1 MTGFIGAATLLGIL
15 VGALVFGALTD
26 RLGRRI
32 MMIVDLAVFVV
43 ASLLQG
49 FAANAGEILALRFIL
64 GVAIGAD
71 YPIAGALIAEYMP
84 ARLRG
89 AALNSMQVA
98 WFVGASVAY
107 IVGYALLSAPQSWR
121 WILASSAVPAA
132 IGLALRSSAP
142 ESARWLFAR
151 GHFEQA
157 RTTLVKIFG
166 EGPEEKPLAVQPH
179 LPWTSIFK
187 PPLSGRLAFVSMM
200 WLLQVVPLFAIY
212 TFAPVVLQALHIGSA
227 SLLGSIA
234 ITAAFLAGSVIALPL
249 IESWGRR
256 NLCIAGFALSV
267 LAFAAVTIGR
277 PAVVVPAFVLYAV
290 AIGAAAGLELVYPS
304 ELFPTAVR
312 AGATGFA
319 AAVSRVGAFLGTF
332 ALPLAL
338 GRWGVVPVMWACAG
352 ISAAGLLLALVWA
365 PETRGSVLDA

>member
-1 MTGFIGAATLLGIL
+1 
-15 VGALVFGALTD
+15 
-26 RLGRRI
+26 
-32 MMIVDLAVFVV
+32 
-43 ASLLQG
+43 
-49 FAANAGEILALRFIL
+49 
-64 GVAIGAD
+64 
-71 YPIAGALIAEYMP
+71 
-84 ARLRG
+84 
-89 AALNSMQVA
+89 
-98 WFVGASVAY
+98 
-107 IVGYALLSAPQSWR
+107 
-121 WILASSAVPAA
+121 
-132 IGLALRSSAP
+132 
-142 ESARWLFAR
+142 
-151 GHFEQA
+151 
-157 RTTLVKIFG
+157 
-166 EGPEEKPLAVQPH
+166 
-179 LPWTSIFK
+179 
-187 PPLSGRLAFVSMM
+187 MM